1 MTSDQLLTTLQT
13 ALAADQV
20 LVDWCVA
27 NIGKQPTIQI
37 DYDEDRQLDSDIY
50 PLISLAT
57 IAGTG
62 RIADPRKEWQLSILV
77 AVRNAAVLDEI
88 HGTTGA
94 RLRTYS
100 GRLLAEGLRD
110 QVVEALYRAKIGRVE
125 VKDETG
131 SRTYVPLFY
140 AVFQASISNIMQQ
153 TL

>member
-1 MTSDQLLTTLQT
+1 MTSDQLLTTLQA
-13 ALAADQV
+13 ALAADQI

-27 NIGKQPTIQI
+27 NVGNQPTIQI
-37 DYDEDRQLDSDIY
+37 DYDEDRQLESDLY
-50 PLISLAT
+50 PLVSLAN
-57 IAGTG
+57 IVGAG

-77 AVRNAAVLDEI
+77 AVRNAVVQDEV

-94 RLRTYS
+94 RVRTYA

-110 QVVEALYRAKIGRVE
+110 QVVEALYRAKIGRVA
-125 VKDETG
+125 VKDDAG

-140 AVFQASISNIMQQ
+140 TVFQATISNIMP